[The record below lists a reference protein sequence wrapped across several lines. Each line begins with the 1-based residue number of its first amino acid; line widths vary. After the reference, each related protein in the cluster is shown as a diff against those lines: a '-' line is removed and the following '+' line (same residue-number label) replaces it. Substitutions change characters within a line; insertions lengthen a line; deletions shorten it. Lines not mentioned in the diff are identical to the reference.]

1 MRRYKDTVLNGRALT
16 GSFAV
21 VLYRHCVP
29 VARCRA
35 SFAEPGMLSVRAGPL
50 SFPRF
55 TRLEVEIAVEATER
69 RRRLPAVVAHSTR
82 KDLRLEMQ
90 DSANQRFG
98 HMHQG
103 STASADRAAGR

>member
-1 MRRYKDTVLNGRALT
+1 MRRNEDTVWNGRALK

-21 VLYRHCVP
+21 VLYRNRVP

-35 SFAEPGMLSVRAGPL
+35 FFSEPGTLSVRAGPL
-50 SFPRF
+50 SFPRC
-55 TRLEVEIAVEATER
+55 TRLEVEIAEAGTR
-69 RRRLPAVVAHSTR
+69 RRRWPVIVADSTR

-90 DSANQRFG
+90 DSTNQRFG

-103 STASADRAAGR
+103 STASAERAAGR